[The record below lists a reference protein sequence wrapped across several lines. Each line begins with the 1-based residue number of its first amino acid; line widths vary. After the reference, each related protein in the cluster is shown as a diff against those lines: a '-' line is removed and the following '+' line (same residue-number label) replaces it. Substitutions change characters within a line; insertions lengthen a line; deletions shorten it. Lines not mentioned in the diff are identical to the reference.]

1 MDWLFGKK
9 KTPKQMMRENQRA
22 LKRAIRDLD
31 RERNNMQKQEKKI
44 IIDIKK
50 AAKEGQ
56 MGSAKIM
63 ARDLVRTRKYIQKFY
78 QMRTQLQ
85 GVSLRIQTMQSNQAM
100 TEAMVG
106 VTRAMRVMNGQINVP
121 QLQRIMMEF
130 ERQSE
135 MMDMKDEMMNDVI
148 DDALDSEDD
157 EEEESENILRQVL
170 DDIGLDLDS
179 QLLDAPST
187 STAVA
192 TTSTADAD

>member
-1 MDWLFGKK
+1 
-9 KTPKQMMRENQRA
+9 
-22 LKRAIRDLD
+22 
-31 RERNNMQKQEKKI
+31 
-44 IIDIKK
+44 
-50 AAKEGQ
+50 

-78 QMRTQLQ
+78 QVPHLFLFCCALSSPVIWVSIPPPAFPLATTLATTLTSPPPLLFAAIYHAQMRTQLQ

-135 MMDMKDEMMNDVI
+135 MMDMKVGWVGWVGWFV
-148 DDALDSEDD
+148 
-157 EEEESENILRQVL
+157 LRSVTF
-170 DDIGLDLDS
+170 DLF
-179 QLLDAPST
+179 
-187 STAVA
+187 
-192 TTSTADAD
+192 